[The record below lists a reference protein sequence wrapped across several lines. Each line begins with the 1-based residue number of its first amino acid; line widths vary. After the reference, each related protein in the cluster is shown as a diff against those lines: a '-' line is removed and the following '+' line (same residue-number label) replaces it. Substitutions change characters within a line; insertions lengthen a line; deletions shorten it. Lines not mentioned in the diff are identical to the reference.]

1 MTHPTTERLVYERGP
16 RGERDLERAAEILR
30 AGGLVAFPTE
40 TVYGLGAL
48 ALEPA
53 AVRRIFEAKGRPAR
67 NPLIVHVSSV
77 EQARRVTAAWPEAAQ
92 RLADRFWPGPLTLV
106 LPRAAIVPPEVTGG
120 LEAVG
125 IRVPAHPVALELIR
139 AVGAPLA
146 APSANRYTEV
156 SPTSAAHVERSLGGR
171 IHAILDG
178 GETTVGI
185 ESTVLDLSGDTPT
198 LLRPGAVAVS
208 ELEEVI
214 GSVRRLGGEGA
225 ELHLPSP
232 GLARRHYAPGAKVSL
247 FDPEELSARAA
258 GADETVGVMARSP
271 RPPGAPGAA
280 RWVQMPASPAAY
292 ARQLYRTLHAMD
304 EAGVESLWIEL
315 PPDEEAWEGVRDR
328 LRRAAG

>member
-1 MTHPTTERLVYERGP
+1 METERLVYAQGAQ
-16 RGERDLERAAEILR
+16 GERAIRRAAELLR
-30 AGGLVAFPTE
+30 AGKLVAFPTE

-48 ALEPA
+48 ALDPE
-53 AVRRIFEAKGRPAR
+53 AVRGIFAAKGRPAK
-67 NPLIVHVSSV
+67 NPLIVHVATS
-77 EQARRVTAAWPEAAQ
+77 EQAKEVAAGWPEEAQ
-92 RLADRFWPGPLTLV
+92 ALAERFWPGPLTLV
-106 LPRAAIVPPEVTGG
+106 LPKAAGLPPEVTGG

-178 GETTVGI
+178 GDTTVGI

-304 EAGVESLWIEL
+304 EADVESLWIEL

>member
-1 MTHPTTERLVYERGP
+1 METERLVYAQGAQ
-16 RGERDLERAAEILR
+16 GERAIRRAAELLR
-30 AGGLVAFPTE
+30 AGKLVAFPTE

-48 ALEPA
+48 ALDPE
-53 AVRRIFEAKGRPAR
+53 AVRGIFAAKGRPAK
-67 NPLIVHVSSV
+67 NPLIVHVATS
-77 EQARRVTAAWPEAAQ
+77 EQAKEVAAGWPEEAQ
-92 RLADRFWPGPLTLV
+92 ALAERFWPGPLTLV
-106 LPRAAIVPPEVTGG
+106 LPKAAGLPPEVTGG

>member
-1 MTHPTTERLVYERGP
+1 METERLVYAQGAQ
-16 RGERDLERAAEILR
+16 GERAIRRAAEILR
-30 AGGLVAFPTE
+30 AGKLVAFPTE

-48 ALEPA
+48 ALDPE
-53 AVRRIFEAKGRPAR
+53 AVRGIFAAKGRPAK
-67 NPLIVHVSSV
+67 NPLIVHVATS
-77 EQARRVTAAWPEAAQ
+77 EQAKEVAAGWPEEAQ
-92 RLADRFWPGPLTLV
+92 ALAERFWPGPLTLV
-106 LPRAAIVPPEVTGG
+106 LPKAAGLPPEVTGG

-178 GETTVGI
+178 GDTTVGI

-304 EAGVESLWIEL
+304 EADVESLWIEL

>member
-125 IRVPAHPVALELIR
+125 VRLPGHPLARALIER
-139 AVGAPLA
+139 VGAPLA
-146 APSANRYTEV
+146 APSANLYTGV
-156 SPTSAAHVERSLGGR
+156 SPTSAAHVAKGLAGR
-171 IHAILDG
+171 IDAILDG

-185 ESTVLDLSGDTPT
+185 ESTVLDLSGDRPT
-198 LLRPGAVAVS
+198 LLRPGAVAAA
-208 ELEEVI
+208 EIEEVI
-214 GSVRRLGGEGA
+214 GPVERVGGEIEA
-225 ELHLPSP
+225 ALPSP
-232 GLARRHYAPGAKVSL
+232 GLARRHYAPRARVL
-247 FDPEELSARAA
+247 LLTAQELGARASGA
-258 GADETVGVMARSP
+258 GPRVGVMALQPPPP
-271 RPPGAPGAA
+271 RRAA
-280 RWVQMPASPAAY
+280 TRWVAMPDEPRAY
-292 ARQLYRTLHAMD
+292 ARQLYRTLHAMED
-304 EAGVESLWIEL
+304 AGVEELWIEW
-315 PPDEEAWEGVRDR
+315 PPEEAEWEGVRDR

>member
-1 MTHPTTERLVYERGP
+1 METERLVYAQGAQ
-16 RGERDLERAAEILR
+16 GERAIRRAAELLR
-30 AGGLVAFPTE
+30 AGKLVAFPTE

-48 ALEPA
+48 ALDPE
-53 AVRRIFEAKGRPAR
+53 AVRGIFAAKGRPAK
-67 NPLIVHVSSV
+67 NPLIVHVATS
-77 EQARRVTAAWPEAAQ
+77 EQAKEVAAGWPEEAQ
-92 RLADRFWPGPLTLV
+92 ALAERFWPGPLTLV
-106 LPRAAIVPPEVTGG
+106 LPKAAGLPPEVTGG

-178 GETTVGI
+178 GDTTVGI

>member
-1 MTHPTTERLVYERGP
+1 METERLVYAQGAQ
-16 RGERDLERAAEILR
+16 GERAIRRAAELLR
-30 AGGLVAFPTE
+30 AGKLVAFPTE

-48 ALEPA
+48 ALDPE
-53 AVRRIFEAKGRPAR
+53 AVRGIFAAKGRPAK
-67 NPLIVHVSSV
+67 NPLIVHVATS
-77 EQARRVTAAWPEAAQ
+77 EQAKEVAAGWPEEAQ
-92 RLADRFWPGPLTLV
+92 ALAERFWPGPLTLV
-106 LPRAAIVPPEVTGG
+106 LPKAAGLPPEVTGG

-178 GETTVGI
+178 GDTTVGI
-185 ESTVLDLSGDTPT
+185 ESTVLDLSGDTPM

>member
-1 MTHPTTERLVYERGP
+1 METERLVYAQGAQ
-16 RGERDLERAAEILR
+16 GERAIRRAAELLR
-30 AGGLVAFPTE
+30 AGKLVAFPTE

-48 ALEPA
+48 ALDPE
-53 AVRRIFEAKGRPAR
+53 AVRGIFAAKGRPAK
-67 NPLIVHVSSV
+67 NPLIVHVATS
-77 EQARRVTAAWPEAAQ
+77 EQAKEVAAGWPEEAQ
-92 RLADRFWPGPLTLV
+92 ALAERFWPGPLTLV
-106 LPRAAIVPPEVTGG
+106 LPKAAGLPPEVTGG

-304 EAGVESLWIEL
+304 EADVESLWIEL

>member
-1 MTHPTTERLVYERGP
+1 METERLVYAQGAQ
-16 RGERDLERAAEILR
+16 GERAIRRAAELLR
-30 AGGLVAFPTE
+30 AGKLVAFPTE

-48 ALEPA
+48 ALDPE
-53 AVRRIFEAKGRPAR
+53 AVRGIFAAKGRPAK
-67 NPLIVHVSSV
+67 NPLIVHVATS
-77 EQARRVTAAWPEAAQ
+77 EQAKEVAAGWPEEAQ
-92 RLADRFWPGPLTLV
+92 ALAERFWPGPLTLV
-106 LPRAAIVPPEVTGG
+106 LPKAAGLPPEVTGG

-178 GETTVGI
+178 GDTTVGI

-208 ELEEVI
+208 ELGEVI

>member
-1 MTHPTTERLVYERGP
+1 METERLVYAQGAQ
-16 RGERDLERAAEILR
+16 GERAIRRAAELLR
-30 AGGLVAFPTE
+30 AGKLVAFPTE

-48 ALEPA
+48 ALDPE
-53 AVRRIFEAKGRPAR
+53 AVRGIFAAKGRPAK
-67 NPLIVHVSSV
+67 NPLIVHVATS
-77 EQARRVTAAWPEAAQ
+77 EQAKDVAAGWPEEAQ
-92 RLADRFWPGPLTLV
+92 ALAERFWPGPLTVV
-106 LPRAAIVPPEVTGG
+106 LPKAAGLPPEVTGG

-178 GETTVGI
+178 GDTTVGI

>member
-1 MTHPTTERLVYERGP
+1 METERLVYAQGAQ
-16 RGERDLERAAEILR
+16 GERAIRRAAELLR
-30 AGGLVAFPTE
+30 AGKLVAFPTE

-48 ALEPA
+48 ALDPE
-53 AVRRIFEAKGRPAR
+53 AVRGIFAAKGRPAK
-67 NPLIVHVSSV
+67 NPLIVHVATS
-77 EQARRVTAAWPEAAQ
+77 EQAKDVAAGWPEEAQ
-92 RLADRFWPGPLTLV
+92 ALAERFWPGPLTLV
-106 LPRAAIVPPEVTGG
+106 LPKAAGLPPEVTGG

-178 GETTVGI
+178 GDTTVGI

>member
-1 MTHPTTERLVYERGP
+1 METERLVYAQGAQ
-16 RGERDLERAAEILR
+16 GERAIRRAAELLR
-30 AGGLVAFPTE
+30 AGKLVAFPTE

-48 ALEPA
+48 ALDPE
-53 AVRRIFEAKGRPAR
+53 AVRGCFSARGRRAK
-67 NPLIVHVSSV
+67 NPLIGHVATG
-77 EQARRVTAAWPEAAQ
+77 EQAEEVAAGGPEEARA
-92 RLADRFWPGPLTLV
+92 LAERFWPGPLTLV
-106 LPRAAIVPPEVTGG
+106 LPKAAGLPPEVTGG

-178 GETTVGI
+178 GDTTVGI

-292 ARQLYRTLHAMD
+292 ARQLYR
-304 EAGVESLWIEL
+304 I
-315 PPDEEAWEGVRDR
+315 
-328 LRRAAG
+328 